1 MHVSFS
7 GTFTAPQMWVDVFY
21 AQWFSVLL
29 ICDSYIHVRIQ
40 MFDFCLAPD
49 TTGDGTGCDNM
60 TCVIV
65 TFNGLSSS
73 VAQRTGTKRK
83 AEDVTSDNADSSTS
97 EETVESAAKRLKD
110 DN

>member
-1 MHVSFS
+1 
-7 GTFTAPQMWVDVFY
+7 
-21 AQWFSVLL
+21 
-29 ICDSYIHVRIQ
+29 

-65 TFNGLSSS
+65 TFNGLSSH
-73 VAQRTGTKRK
+73 VVQRTVTLKRK
-83 AEDVTSDNADSSTS
+83 AEDVTSENADSSS
-97 EETVESAAKRLKD
+97 NVDENVESAPKRLKD